1 MDDLSGEEGR
11 GAGNGASITEQVT
24 HDTKRLASLKR
35 EIALQSYEVD
45 SAAVAE
51 AILLKLRLVRRGRMA
66 IAAQRGDR
74 TRGLDGS
81 FRRAR

>member
-1 MDDLSGEEGR
+1 VNR
-11 GAGNGASITEQVT
+11 GGLRVNGAVITEQVT

-35 EIALQSYEVD
+35 DIALHSYEVD

-51 AILLKLRLVRRGRMA
+51 AILLKLRLVQRGRMA

-74 TRGLDGS
+74 TRGLDES
-81 FRRAR
+81 FRRPR